1 MPDMNTIVGSH
12 DLLMITLDTLRYD
25 VAKLEEANV
34 QSVRFGSVGEAS
46 YPRKFYICRAPCFF
60 WWVHAYSCQYG

>member
-25 VAKLEEANV
+25 VAKLEEKL
-34 QSVRFGSVGEAS
+34 S
-46 YPRKFYICRAPCFF
+46 
-60 WWVHAYSCQYG
+60 